1 MAAPFEDPRGGGV
14 GATNGLSRLL
24 PASIAGREV
33 YYGWYIVGVAF
44 AVSMM
49 STGLQAYTLGV
60 FLKPM
65 EADLGW
71 SRTDLSFGQTVSTV
85 CSGFVAF
92 WIGPLLDRRGGRA
105 MLVIGALIMGAGF
118 VVMAFVQEI
127 WQYLIVRGVLVTGG
141 AAGAGM
147 LVLNV
152 ALSNWFIRRRGIAI
166 AIGAM
171 GVSVAALVLPIVA
184 TTLIDAYGWR
194 TAWALIGL
202 SIPVV
207 IVPMS
212 LIVMRRRPEDHGLL
226 PDGGPG
232 DGTVSKARA
241 ASMAMQGVHWTRR
254 QAMRTRSLWLLVAT
268 FALASMGLSAL
279 LLHLIPYL
287 SDSGLSSGQA
297 ASAFGMVGL
306 AGLVSKPLWGMALDR
321 LNTARCAA
329 VEFLLMASGL
339 LAIMLV
345 DQLVL
350 MHGAVFLLGL
360 GIGGVSTVQE
370 VVWAD
375 YFGRMSIGTIRGLTR
390 PFQVLA
396 SAGGPLFA
404 AIVFD
409 ARGSYEFAFGIFIVT
424 YIAAAAVILVT
435 PYPTLPPVPPP
446 PPEDGTRVEA
456 PSPMSA
462 APAAALAPT
471 TVGRSRLMRG
481 RRRSPSG

>member
-1 MAAPFEDPRGGGV
+1 MAAPAVPPQPSAPTADIS
-14 GATNGLSRLL
+14 ADDGLPRLL
-24 PASIAGREV
+24 PTSIRGHHV

-71 SRTDLSFGQTVSTV
+71 TRTDLSFGQTVSTI

-92 WIGPLLDRRGGRA
+92 WIGPLLDRHGGRM
-105 MLVIGALIMGAGF
+105 MLVVGAVIMGVGF
-118 VVMAFVQEI
+118 VVMSQVHEI
-127 WQYLIVRGVLVTGG
+127 WQYLLVRGVLVTGG
-141 AAGAGM
+141 AAGAGG

-166 AIGAM
+166 AVGAM
-171 GVSVAALVLPIVA
+171 GVSVAALVLPFVA
-184 TTLIDAYGWR
+184 TTLIEAYGWR
-194 TAWALIGL
+194 ESWALIGIA
-202 SIPVV
+202 IPVV

-212 LIVMRRRPEDHGLL
+212 LIVMRRRPEDHGLV
-226 PDGGPG
+226 PDGGLSSAPP
-232 DGTVSKARA
+232 SKAKA
-241 ASMAMQGVHWTRR
+241 VSTALQGVHWTRR
-254 QAMRTRSLWLLVAT
+254 QAMQTRSLWMLIAT
-268 FALASMGLSAL
+268 FSLASMGLSAL

-287 SDSGLSSGQA
+287 SDTGLSSGQA

-306 AGLVSKPLWGMALDR
+306 AGLLSKPLWGMALDR
-321 LNTARCAA
+321 LNTAKCAA
-329 VEFLLMASGL
+329 AEFMLMAAGL
-339 LAIMLV
+339 LAVMSTDHVVSL
-345 DQLVL
+345 
-350 MHGAVFLLGL
+350 HASVFVLGL

-375 YFGRMSIGTIRGLTR
+375 YFGRTSIGTIRGLSR

-409 ARGSYEFAFGIFIVT
+409 ARGSYEFAFAIFIAT
-424 YIAAAAVILVT
+424 YLVATVLILLT
-435 PYPTLPPVPPP
+435 PYPTPPA
-446 PPEDGTRVEA
+446 PPEEPAGHERIARVEVRPSSTA
-456 PSPMSA
+456 TRPSPATGS
-462 APAAALAPT
+462 PT
-471 TVGRSRLMRG
+471 S
-481 RRRSPSG
+481 